1 MIILRRIRKKLMEKN
16 RFTSYLLYAIGE
28 IFLVVIGILIA
39 VLLNNQNN
47 ASKLAKMEELS
58 LIRLSEDLK
67 DDINRYDYLDFR
79 LEGRIHRCDSTLSLI
94 ENQKSREDRLG
105 IISIHHINFFLV
117 EANTTT
123 YDEMINTGRLYSM
136 KNKELRS
143 DIIDY
148 YRDVNKWST
157 YVGRNNQQLRNMM
170 IQSNYND
177 YWVIQKT
184 ILADKSVNINKYPWL
199 KETYSRE
206 IKDIETLILQAESTF
221 KSNRFNISLL
231 KEYAEELLSKLD
243 TTNIQN

>member
-1 MIILRRIRKKLMEKN
+1 MKKN
-16 RFTSYLLYAIGE
+16 RLTTYLLYAVGE

-39 VLLNNQNN
+39 VLLNNENN
-47 ASKLAKMEELS
+47 ASKLEKMEELS

-67 DDINRYDYLDFR
+67 DDIRRYDYLDYR
-79 LEGRIHRCDSTLSLI
+79 LEGRIQRCDSTLKRI
-94 ENQKSREDRLG
+94 ENQKSLEDRLG
-105 IISIHHINFFLV
+105 IISVHHINFFLV

-143 DIIDY
+143 DIINY

-170 IQSNYND
+170 IQSIYND

-184 ILADKSVNINKYPWL
+184 IWADKSVNSNKYPWL
-199 KETYSRE
+199 EEKYSRE
-206 IKDIETLILQAESTF
+206 LKDIETLILQAESTF
-221 KSNRFNISLL
+221 KSNRFNVSLL
-231 KEYAEELLSKLD
+231 KDYAEELLSKLD
-243 TTNIQN
+243 TVNLQK